1 MIEFE
6 GIVHQNA
13 ETICTERKY
22 KLTMRTKNET
32 KTKKNDLGISSS
44 ISGHQHNGNRLTI
57 LKNRT

>member
-22 KLTMRTKNET
+22 KLTMRTKNED
-32 KTKKNDLGISSS
+32 KEDDLGISSS